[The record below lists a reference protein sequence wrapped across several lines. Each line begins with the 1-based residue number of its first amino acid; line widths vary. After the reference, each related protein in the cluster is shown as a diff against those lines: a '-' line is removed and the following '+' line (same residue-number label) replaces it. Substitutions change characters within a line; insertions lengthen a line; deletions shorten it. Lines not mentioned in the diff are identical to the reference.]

1 MITIKLDSENYTTEY
16 AEETIVTD
24 LQEVRIEKHFS
35 EDDLLLYFLVLMN
48 ENHEI
53 TQMGFLG

>member
-24 LQEVRIEKHFS
+24 QQEIRFEKHFS
-35 EDDLLLYFLVLMN
+35 EDDLLLYF
-48 ENHEI
+48 
-53 TQMGFLG
+53 